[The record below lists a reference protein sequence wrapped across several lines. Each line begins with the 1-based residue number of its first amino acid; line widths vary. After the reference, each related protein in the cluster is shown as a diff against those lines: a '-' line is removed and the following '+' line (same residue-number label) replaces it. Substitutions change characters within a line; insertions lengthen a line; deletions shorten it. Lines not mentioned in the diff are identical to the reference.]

1 MGEEKL
7 NDIKSK
13 LKKVFKKEYLL
24 LLFFVFVILSF
35 LVIEPIEN
43 LDEIWNYNTARAISE
58 GLIPY
63 KEISMITTP
72 LLPMINALILS
83 IFGNEVLVMRI
94 IAALLCSSILLLTF
108 NIFRKIFKETNINLI
123 CTSILFLLCNEYSC
137 IDYNFFVLFLVLVI
151 INLELK
157 LLNISYEKN
166 NEEKEQNWNIDLVKN
181 LYENK
186 KLNVLI
192 GLLAGFSICT
202 KQSVGAIVSV
212 FVLIYP
218 LLFLRK
224 REDIKKILICILNR
238 FIGICI
244 PLVIFL
250 VYLILT
256 GSLFDF
262 IDYGVIGITYFDNKI
277 EYKVLF
283 ENPNLDISIFA
294 KIFPIALIFLLIF
307 NIFSK
312 KYKIKNRILLL
323 LLTYSIP
330 MLILMYPISD
340 AIHFV
345 IGTYIFKVTLLYLI
359 VGIFG
364 RWIYGKIK
372 INKKKRIYKIVSL
385 IAFLLIYANIT
396 SESIHNYFYYF
407 NEDKNHNIRH
417 YANIVIEDYLFQ
429 RINEIDQFILEMK
442 EQGKN
447 VYILDSEAAVY
458 NIPLDIYNKDYD
470 MFLKGNIGG
479 YGEGGLINK
488 IQKQAESKDN
498 LFLVRNEK
506 SSQNWQTPLNVV
518 EYVKNNFEKID
529 QVSFYDVYVRTNN
542 EN

>member
-1 MGEEKL
+1 M
-7 NDIKSK
+7 
-13 LKKVFKKEYLL
+13 
-24 LLFFVFVILSF
+24 
-35 LVIEPIEN
+35 
-43 LDEIWNYNTARAISE
+43 
-58 GLIPY
+58 
-63 KEISMITTP
+63 
-72 LLPMINALILS
+72 
-83 IFGNEVLVMRI
+83 
-94 IAALLCSSILLLTF
+94 
-108 NIFRKIFKETNINLI
+108 
-123 CTSILFLLCNEYSC
+123 YS
-137 IDYNFFVLFLVLVI
+137 
-151 INLELK
+151 
-157 LLNISYEKN
+157 
-166 NEEKEQNWNIDLVKN
+166 
-181 LYENK
+181 
-186 KLNVLI
+186 
-192 GLLAGFSICT
+192 
-202 KQSVGAIVSV
+202 
-212 FVLIYP
+212 
-218 LLFLRK
+218 
-224 REDIKKILICILNR
+224 
-238 FIGICI
+238 
-244 PLVIFL
+244 
-250 VYLILT
+250 ILT

-359 VGIFG
+359 VGIFE